1 MELIRGLHNLQPR
14 HRGCVGTIGAFDG
27 VHLGHQELMTRLVAK
42 GKELNLPTTVICF
55 EPLPR
60 EYFAPAEAPARLMSF
75 KEKFVALRKL
85 GIDRVLRIRFDARF
99 RSMTAE
105 DFIQHVFVDGLN
117 VKYIV
122 VGDDLRFGQGRK
134 GDANV
139 LRAAGVK
146 QGFEVVDTGSVLE
159 DGKRI
164 SSTRIRQCLENAD
177 FYEAAQLLGQPYT
190 VSGKVVYGRQVGRSI
205 GIPTANMELHRFR
218 AALSGVYAVEVSG
231 FDDNT
236 YHGMANV
243 GTRPTIGDRVKAIL
257 EVHLLDYSGNLYG
270 KTIDV
275 VFRYRIRD
283 EMKFE
288 SLEELKRTIHAD
300 IEHGREYFNNQASAQ
315 AITQ

>member
-42 GKELNLPTTVICF
+42 GKELALPTVVICF

-75 KEKFVALRKL
+75 KEKFIALRKL
-85 GIDRVLRIRFDARF
+85 GINRVLRVRFDERF

-105 DFIQHVFVDGLN
+105 DFIQHVFVDGLD

-122 VGDDLRFGQGRK
+122 VGDDLRFGQDRK

-139 LRAAGVK
+139 LRTAGEK
-146 QGFEVVDTGSVLE
+146 QGFEVVDTASVLE
-159 DGKRI
+159 DGERI
-164 SSTRIRQCLENAD
+164 SSSRIRQCLENAD
-177 FYEAAQLLGQPYT
+177 FDEAAQLLGQPYSI
-190 VSGKVVYGRQVGRSI
+190 SGKVVYGRQVGRTI

-231 FDDNT
+231 FDGKT

-257 EVHLLDYSGNLYG
+257 EVHLLNFSGNLYG

-275 VFRYRIRD
+275 IFRYRIRD
-283 EMKFE
+283 EMKFD
-288 SLEELKRTIHAD
+288 SIEELKKTIHAD
-300 IEHGREYFNNQASAQ
+300 IEKGREYFNNQTSA
-315 AITQ
+315 